1 MNSLLLFVNSATQ
14 SSVNNELLPLLMSK
28 LAVGLAIFGML
39 FLISKMSAAAS
50 KQQPLFRNKI

>member
-14 SSVNNELLPLLMSK
+14 SSVNSELLPLLMSK

-50 KQQPLFRNKI
+50 KQQPQFRNKI